1 MTRQQQRRVGEQRR
15 LRRGSARTAGSGH
28 GAVDSARTGLERG
41 AADRRGRPR
50 AGVHGRAGR
59 AGGAP
64 PPGRM
69 PKAGAA
75 CRARRRP
82 APGAGAR
89 RADAPGGHAAAAGAA
104 KRRAAAVLRAR
115 HGVPERRRRVP
126 RPPVLGNPDG

>member
-1 MTRQQQRRVGEQRR
+1 MALWTVLGQASNVAQ
-15 LRRGSARTAGSGH
+15 LPAG
-28 GAVDSARTGLERG
+28 
-41 AADRRGRPR
+41 RRGRPR

-59 AGGAP
+59 AGGAAAP
-64 PPGRM
+64 RRVPA
-69 PKAGAA
+69 AGAA
-75 CRARRRP
+75 RGDRRRP
-82 APGAGAR
+82 AAGARAR